1 MKKIIAMYLCIMLSI
16 TNLTMVA
23 NAENYGNVQ
32 QKQEDISGDSIENP
46 EKDSVDDNLEN
57 NEPGDVQDDQTE
69 NVGDDKSENDN
80 QSDNSEQ
87 EKSDEIDE
95 KEDSEEQ
102 TIGVEYQVHVQTYG
116 WQDFVKDG
124 ELAGTEG
131 KSKRVEAVKMNLI
144 NLPEEYAGSSISY
157 AVHVQKAYQ
166 YTNGGI
172 TESDRITGVEQKGG
186 AAYSVS
192 KIICVHG

>member
-23 NAENYGNVQ
+23 NAEDYGNVQ

-57 NEPGDVQDDQTE
+57 NEPGDVQDNQTE

-116 WQDFVKDG
+116 WQGYVRDG
-124 ELAGTEG
+124 ATSGTSGQGKRLEG
-131 KSKRVEAVKMNLI
+131 I
-144 NLPEEYAGSSISY
+144 NIKLE
-157 AVHVQKAYQ
+157 
-166 YTNGGI
+166 
-172 TESDRITGVEQKGG
+172 
-186 AAYSVS
+186 
-192 KIICVHG
+192 